1 MPQWGRMNSRMK
13 PTLTVYPCRHRT
25 PTPGADPDATP
36 FAWITWE
43 GVEREH
49 FSPNGS
55 LVADFSQPMEVD
67 PTLVKDHCYTP
78 SGS

>member
-1 MPQWGRMNSRMK
+1 MYSRMK
-13 PTLTVYPCRHRT
+13 PTLTVYPCRRRS
-25 PTPGADPDATP
+25 PSLGSDPEATP

-49 FSPNGS
+49 FSATGS

-67 PTLVKDHCYTP
+67 ASLVKDHYYIP
-78 SGS
+78 R